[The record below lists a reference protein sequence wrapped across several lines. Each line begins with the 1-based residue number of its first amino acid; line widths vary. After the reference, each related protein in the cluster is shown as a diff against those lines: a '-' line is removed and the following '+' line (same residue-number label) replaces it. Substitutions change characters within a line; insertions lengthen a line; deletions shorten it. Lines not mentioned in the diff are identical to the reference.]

1 MKRIVPLLLALGAT
15 AVFAAPAAEADAG
28 RALVKRHAD
37 AIVGVE
43 LVVTV
48 KMKVNG
54 QEMPPRDQPV
64 EVNGTVITANGL
76 TVTSLAGVDP
86 RVMFEAA
93 RAMQGGGQRGPELV
107 SADFKEVKLRL
118 ADGKEVPAKFVL
130 KDADLDLAF
139 MAPETDEPGRTF
151 PHVNLAEAAD
161 GAVLARYFFVARAS
175 KALQRVP
182 IIRSTELVGIVE
194 KPRKL
199 FLVADQS
206 VGSPVFDAAGRTL
219 GIFLQHFA
227 SGRPSGVVV
236 LPAADIADM
245 AKQAAAVQAA
255 PKPAN

>member
-1 MKRIVPLLLALGAT
+1 MKRLLLPCFALGAT
-15 AVFAAPAAEADAG
+15 VAFAAPAAEAEAG

-37 AIVGVE
+37 AIIGVE

-48 KMKVNG
+48 KMKMNG
-54 QEMPPRDQPV
+54 QELPPRDQPV
-64 EVNGTVITANGL
+64 EVNGTVIAANGL

-139 MAPETDEPGRTF
+139 MAPETDEPGRQF
-151 PHVNLAEAAD
+151 AHVDLNSAAE
-161 GAVLARYFFVARAS
+161 GTVLGQYFFVARAS
-175 KALQRVP
+175 KSLQRVP
-182 IIRSTELVGIVE
+182 LVRSTELVGIVE

-199 FLVADQS
+199 FLISDQS

-219 GIFLQHFA
+219 GIYLQHFA

-236 LPAADIADM
+236 LPAADIAEM
-245 AKQAAAVQAA
+245 AKQAAAAQAA
-255 PKPAN
+255 VKPAN